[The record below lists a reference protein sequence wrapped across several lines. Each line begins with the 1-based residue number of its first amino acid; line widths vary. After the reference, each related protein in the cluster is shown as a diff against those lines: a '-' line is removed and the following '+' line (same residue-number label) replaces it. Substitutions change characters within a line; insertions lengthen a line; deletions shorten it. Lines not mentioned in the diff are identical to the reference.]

1 MSQQARFVGF
11 SLTKVE
17 MCGGVCGFVV
27 CVKFSCGIL
36 DASFVWG
43 NGL

>member
-27 CVKFSCGIL
+27 CVIFLRNFGWVL
-36 DASFVWG
+36 FG
-43 NGL
+43 GL